1 MTHPVGL
8 QRRLGRENVFK
19 AKKRSLMRTDFL
31 PELLALSYRQDN
43 EDEAAQLL
51 LSMCNIVTN
60 EIKNDSHAFDDE
72 GDKYC
77 SSDDD
82 SIRDSVAD
90 YQEKVCVTP
99 REGCAEGSLSWS
111 RARSIS
117 IDSPQ
122 HHGLLPPQLPDE
134 EWDKRPTLASLGLPA
149 LISPSNTPIGRGRPL
164 RRASLKLAQKA
175 KKECLKVPKVPQ
187 LPPVISDIKQYTKK
201 ALKTGNAK
209 GLAIKTIGRKKF
221 SWKNYPGTYRR
232 VGAK

>member
-1 MTHPVGL
+1 M
-8 QRRLGRENVFK
+8 QR
-19 AKKRSLMRTDFL
+19 DCL
-31 PELLALSYRQDN
+31 PEVLALCYRQDT
-43 EDEAAQLL
+43 EDDAAQLL

-72 GDKYC
+72 GDKFYPSYDN
-77 SSDDD
+77 SSQ
-82 SIRDSVAD
+82 DSVED
-90 YQEKVCVTP
+90 YQANVLVTP
-99 REGCAEGSLSWS
+99 REGRQEGCLSWP

-117 IDSPQ
+117 MDSPQ

-175 KKECLKVPKVPQ
+175 KKECLKVPKLPQ

-221 SWKNYPGTYRR
+221 SWKNYPGTYIHMEMPRH
-232 VGAK
+232 VIDFFL